1 MYRIHKNCGHNAY
14 IVHIMY
20 IGDVKK
26 VKTFNQK
33 EYIKEYAKNN
43 TSIRKMR
50 LSKEDDEKLGKYL
63 DHIGQGYSELVR
75 NLILEDMHKNGWKE
89 LINPP
94 KKKE

>member
-1 MYRIHKNCGHNAY
+1 
-14 IVHIMY
+14 MY

-33 EYIKEYAKNN
+33 EYIKEYVKNN

-75 NLILEDMHKNGWKE
+75 NLILEDMHKNGWEE

>member
-1 MYRIHKNCGHNAY
+1 MY
-14 IVHIMY
+14 IVYTMN

-43 TSIRKMR
+43 TNIRKMR

-75 NLILEDMHKNGWKE
+75 NLILEDMHKNGWQE